1 MLYQNRSKFFI
12 NAVSMGMALVL
23 STLLPAYA
31 KLVSLDFTNANRS
44 LDSVLKPYHS
54 TARKQIEA
62 NWEQVDP
69 CCGKKI
75 IVNFMVLANGKI
87 VVPES
92 TSYIND
98 ETDPRLLP
106 LTSLFA
112 VNYLPPLPEGQD
124 DLLVTG
130 IFQSKKAP
138 MDQEL
143 VRARTKRT
151 LQILAVLAVGG
162 AAATGLILWANS
174 MKGSNDNSSSNY
186 HWVRRPSYTNGIYKP
201 GYWQSNAND
210 TILDNFSTRGNIN
223 PFTGQPGWVVP

>member
-1 MLYQNRSKFFI
+1 MTRSKLLF
-12 NAVSMGMALVL
+12 NAISLMMALLL
-23 STLLPAYA
+23 SMLVPAHA

-62 NWEQVDP
+62 NWEQLDP

-75 IVNFMVLANGKI
+75 VVNFMVLANGKI

-92 TSYIND
+92 PSYIND

-151 LQILAVLAVGG
+151 LQILAVLAAAG
-162 AAATGLILWANS
+162 AAATGIILWANS
-174 MKGSNDNSSSNY
+174 MQNSNDNSSSDY
-186 HWVRRPSYTNGIYKP
+186 QWVRRPSYVNGVYKP
-201 GYWQSNAND
+201 GYWRSKANG
-210 TILDNFSTRGNIN
+210 TILDNFSTQGNIN